1 MPRDAAAH
9 SARRVGHCAVNAS
22 TCPVSTGSVS
32 RQQGVYAGVWAGARM
47 PEAPPHSCKC
57 CEAPHKSRRGG
68 EAAWRRAAHVLK
80 VLQVHLLNALPLV
93 GFCVLVHHLLC
104 VPPHHT
110 RAALREHRTYPPRGP
125 TVQHPL
131 TRSIHHGA
139 SARASRSSGTICSV
153 HTVMSMHCTAYAWR
167 RPIAR
172 MYGGFQCTGPLACG
186 TLDSAM
192 VVA

>member
-68 EAAWRRAAHVLK
+68 EAVWRRAAHVLK

-131 TRSIHHGA
+131 TARFTTAPARVRHAAQVRYVVFTRSCRCTARRTRGA
-139 SARASRSSGTICSV
+139 GPSPACTVDFSARGHSRAAHS
-153 HTVMSMHCTAYAWR
+153 
-167 RPIAR
+167 IAR
-172 MYGGFQCTGPLACG
+172 WL
-186 TLDSAM
+186 
-192 VVA
+192 